1 MNKSWK
7 FIVFQFLL
15 CFTLGEGQIHGD
27 MGQTPR
33 VALVLSGGG
42 ARGFAHVG
50 VLQIIDSLGIP
61 IQMITGTSMGAIVGE
76 LYALGYSANDLD
88 SLSNQIDWTTIFSD
102 KPPREKLTYFEKYDQ
117 GRFQL
122 SLQTR
127 SYKIQEPSGLIYG
140 QKVSLLLQRLITPQ
154 FFKLEFDNLPI
165 PFYCVAADLLTGEE
179 VVLKEGSLAKAIR
192 ASMSVPSIFTPV
204 EWENSLLVDGG
215 VLNNLPTDIALKM
228 GATHVIA
235 VNVGQ
240 PLRSQEN
247 LSGAISILYQS
258 LALASNVK
266 EKENLQ
272 KADLLITPDLQGFST
287 VDFTRNRIKMMIE
300 RGRQAA
306 RQNLDE
312 LIQFKQT
319 MQISPPSRREQP
331 RFEKGIIYG
340 IQIHGYQK
348 LSFSFIYQ
356 FLGLKPGDIFNLFL
370 IENRLES
377 LYGLGYFQIIEYQL
391 EPVGNNLYR
400 LHLFVKENPGAF
412 LRFGFHY
419 QDNYKVVL
427 GANVKLKDFPL
438 PGMLSDMTYLFS
450 GLQLWEWELGY
461 PRRMFGTR
469 LYPYAYAYYQDIP
482 VDIYFERK
490 SIAEYKRRSYGG
502 SVGLGFIVKNW
513 GEIKTDYLAEKLL
526 INPQIAFSE
535 QFTWPEW
542 KYAVHLIRV
551 YATVD
556 LLNEPLTPEHGY
568 FAKLGYESTINFID
582 QRDRYRRFYLEQS
595 FYGTFLKRNTSGV
608 YIFWGLTQDAE
619 LYRYFYLGGSKT
631 FVGYNYDEFSGPN
644 MLICRFENY
653 FHLNRFFSVLGII
666 NVGNIWEDYKKINLS
681 TNKKIGYGVGF
692 LFNTFAGPF
701 HYIFGFS
708 EKKTVHYFTFGFS
721 LATRNDY
728 RK

>member
-1 MNKSWK
+1 MNNDAGPSPH
-7 FIVFQFLL
+7 I
-15 CFTLGEGQIHGD
+15 
-27 MGQTPR
+27 
-33 VALVLSGGG
+33 ALVLSGGG

-61 IQMITGTSMGAIVGE
+61 IHLITGTSMGAIVGG
-76 LYALGYSANDLD
+76 LYALGYSGNDLD
-88 SLSNQIDWTTIFSD
+88 SLSNQIDWTIIFSD
-102 KPPREKLTYFEKYDQ
+102 RPPRRKLTYFEKYDQ
-117 GRFQL
+117 GRYQL

-127 SYKIQEPSGLIYG
+127 NYKIQEPSGLIYG

-154 FFKLEFDNLPI
+154 FSNLKFDTLPI
-165 PFYCVAADLLTGEE
+165 PFHCIAANLLTGEE
-179 VVLKEGSLAKAIR
+179 VVFREGSLAKAIR

-204 EWENSLLVDGG
+204 EWEQSLLVDGG
-215 VLNNLPTDIALKM
+215 VLNNLPTDVAREM

-240 PLRSQEN
+240 PLRSKEN

-272 KADLLITPDLQGFST
+272 KADLVITPDLQGFSA
-287 VDFTRNRIKMMIE
+287 VDFTRNRIKIMIE
-300 RGRQAA
+300 KGRQAA
-306 RQNLDE
+306 REHLDE
-312 LIQFKQT
+312 LIQFKQNI
-319 MQISPPSRREQP
+319 QITPQVRKEKP

-340 IQIHGYQK
+340 IQITGYQK
-348 LSFSFIYQ
+348 LSFSFLYQ
-356 FLGLKPGDIFNLFL
+356 FLGLKPGDIFDFSL

-377 LYGLGYFQIIEYQL
+377 LYGLGYFQIVEYQL
-391 EPVGNNLYR
+391 EPVGKNLYR
-400 LHLFVKENPGAF
+400 LHIFVKENPGAF

-438 PGMLSDMTYLFS
+438 PGILSDMTYLFS
-450 GLQLWEWELGY
+450 GRQVWEWELAY

-469 LYPYAYAYYQDIP
+469 LYPYAYVYYQDIP

-502 SVGLGFIVKNW
+502 AVGLGFIVKNW

-526 INPQIAFSE
+526 INPEIAFSE

-542 KYAVHLIRV
+542 KYDVHLFRV
-551 YATVD
+551 FVNID

-568 FAKLGYESTINFID
+568 FLKFGYEGTMNIIEQQD
-582 QRDRYRRFYLEQS
+582 LYRRLYLQQS
-595 FYGTFLKRNTSGV
+595 FYGTYLKRNTSGV
-608 YIFWGLTQDAE
+608 HLFLGLTQDVE
-619 LYRYFYLGGSKT
+619 LYRYFYLGGPKT

-644 MLICRFENY
+644 MLIYQFNNY
-653 FHLNRFFSVLGII
+653 FHFNRFFSVLGII
-666 NVGNIWEDYKKINLS
+666 NAGHIWEDYKKINLG
-681 TNKKIGYGVGF
+681 TNKKVGYGFGVQ
-692 LFNTFAGPF
+692 LNTLAGPF
-701 HYIFGFS
+701 HYILGFS
-708 EKKTVHYFTFGFS
+708 KKQTVHYFTFGFS
-721 LATRNDY
+721 LSTRNDD